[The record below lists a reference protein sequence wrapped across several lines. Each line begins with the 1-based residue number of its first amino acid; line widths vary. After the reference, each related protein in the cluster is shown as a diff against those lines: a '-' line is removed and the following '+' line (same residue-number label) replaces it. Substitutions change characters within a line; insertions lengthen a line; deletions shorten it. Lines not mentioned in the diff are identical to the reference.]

1 MNRNALLGIF
11 SIVLVSGQALFGQG
25 NAPEPRKSEKP
36 SAAVVN
42 PPEAQIAPPAAEPAK
57 TGEPKNAEAKPAD
70 AKIDKPAKSDKLP
83 LGVTYGD
90 KGLTFDSGDGKFGMS
105 MQHRLQFR
113 YAYPFDADP
122 RQLSDLEGE
131 GHSFLVRRA
140 RFKVNGHAYKKWL
153 KYNLQYDW
161 SQPILRDF
169 YIDVARFSWATLR
182 VGRGKVI
189 YNDERV
195 ASSGRQQF
203 VNRSILNDI
212 FTVDRQQGV
221 QLMGR
226 LFDNTPADLNY
237 MVGVF
242 SGRGVGERLNDD
254 NNLMYAARVQWNTI
268 GDPIEFSQSDDK
280 YTQRLNLNIAFGAAT
295 NKSNCTAF
303 ETDATSCR
311 RLPGSNFPQ
320 LAPLAPAASQ
330 AGMFKVDQA
339 VFEIR
344 SVYKGLYVKHE
355 SHVKRVVDQSVTTN
369 AWPREVE
376 MWGALVQLG
385 YFPHAA
391 FDAVPSELEI
401 AGRYGWVD
409 PNISASGNNQT
420 EYTGVINWF
429 ANSHNNK
436 LSFEVSHLVLQN
448 PAGGNSAEQRYRSQW
463 EFSF

>member
-1 MNRNALLGIF
+1 MSLKSVYFLVAVAFWGSQTLLA
-11 SIVLVSGQALFGQG
+11 QAK
-25 NAPEPRKSEKP
+25 APEARTGEKP
-36 SAAVVN
+36 AGSAVNPSEAQKQADVMPVAKPAEIKSAA
-42 PPEAQIAPPAAEPAK
+42 A
-57 TGEPKNAEAKPAD
+57 GAEAKPEKAEK
-70 AKIDKPAKSDKLP
+70 ADKLP

-90 KGLTFDSGDGKFGMS
+90 KGLTFDTGDGKFGLT

-122 RQLSDLEGE
+122 RTLTDLDAE

-140 RFKVNGHAYKKWL
+140 RFKVNGYAYKKWL
-153 KYNLQYDW
+153 KYNMQYDW
-161 SQPILRDF
+161 SQPVLRDF
-169 YIDVARFSWATLR
+169 SIDVARFSWATLR
-182 VGRGKVI
+182 IGRAKVL

-203 VNRSILNDI
+203 VNRSILNDV

-221 QLMGR
+221 QLIGR
-226 LFDNTPADLNY
+226 VLENTPADFNY

-254 NNLMYAARVQWNTI
+254 ASMMYAARLQWNAV
-268 GDPIEFSQSDDK
+268 GDPIEWSQSDDK

-303 ETDATSCR
+303 ETDAVSCR
-311 RLPGSNFPQ
+311 RLPGSNYP
-320 LAPLAPAASQ
+320 PPASTPGAQ
-330 AGMFKVDQA
+330 AGMFKVDQG

-344 SVYKGLYVKHE
+344 SVYKGLYFKHE
-355 SHVKRVVDQSVTTN
+355 SHVKRVIDQSVTTN
-369 AWPREVE
+369 AWPRDAE

-385 YFPHAA
+385 YFPHAVI
-391 FDAVPSELEI
+391 DWVPSELEV
-401 AGRYGWVD
+401 AGRVAWVD
-409 PNISASGNNQT
+409 PNIAVSGNNQN
-420 EYTGVINWF
+420 EYTGILNWF

-436 LSFEVSHLVLQN
+436 ISFEVSQLVLQN
-448 PAGGNSAEQRYRSQW
+448 PAGGNSTEQRYRSQW